1 MSTNTR
7 EERLARRITDLYATD
22 QQFADAR
29 PQPGTT
35 PNPGNDT
42 APHDSEQS

>member
-1 MSTNTR
+1 MSTDAH
-7 EERLARRITDLYATD
+7 EERLAGRVADLYATD